1 MHLAHTVE
9 PISLLLLVQF
19 VLMKANPTYPI
30 WSSFALDRADK
41 RPIQD
46 QIVAFF
52 REAISSGNM
61 RSGTR
66 LPPTR
71 ALAAELGVARNTVAF
86 AYERLV
92 AEGYLDSRTGSGTYV
107 TEGLPVSKVNG
118 QDLPVRRP
126 STRGQRTLNA
136 VTGFVASSTLPLTP
150 GLPALD
156 QFPFTL
162 WARLTGRFWRGEP
175 HDLLPYG
182 DPGGYAPLRR
192 ALASYL
198 RAARGISCEPEQVL
212 IVSGSQAGIDTA
224 ARVLLD
230 PGDTVWVED
239 PGYVAGRSALAA
251 SGARLIPVPVDEQGL
266 DPAAGALLAPHAKL
280 AVVTPS
286 HQYPMG
292 SVQSLPRRM
301 AMLDW
306 AERADAWIL
315 EDDYD
320 GEFRYAGKPV
330 SALHSLDSGRRVVY
344 LGTLSKVLAPSLRL
358 GYLVVPSD
366 LVDAFAAA
374 RAVSD
379 RHVSIE
385 IQAVTADFIEGGHL
399 AAHVKRLRP
408 IYDARRRALLDAF
421 KKIESLIEPVDY
433 GAGLHFIAKLRRRV
447 DDATASKIGL
457 ALGVNA
463 PALSGYG
470 LTRTDLNGFVIGFAN
485 TREDRASWAVERL
498 RRAIM
503 DAARG

>member
-1 MHLAHTVE
+1 
-9 PISLLLLVQF
+9 
-19 VLMKANPTYPI
+19 MKANPTYPV
-30 WSSFALDRADK
+30 WSSFALDRSDK

-46 QIVAFF
+46 QIVVFF
-52 REAISSGNM
+52 REAISSGTM

-71 ALAAELGVARNTVAF
+71 ELASELRVARNTVTF

-92 AEGYLDSRTGSGTYV
+92 AEGYLESRIGSGTYV
-107 TEGLPVSKVNG
+107 AGGLPETKPKG

-162 WARLTGRFWRGEP
+162 WARLTGRFWRSER

-182 DPGGYAPLRR
+182 DPGGYAPLRS
-192 ALASYL
+192 ALATYL
-198 RAARGISCEPEQVL
+198 RAARGISCEAEQIL

-251 SGARLIPVPVDEQGL
+251 SGARLVPVPVDEQGL
-266 DPAAGALLAPHAKL
+266 DPVAGSLLAPHAKL
-280 AVVTPS
+280 AVITPS

-320 GEFRYAGKPV
+320 GEFRYVGKPV
-330 SALHSLDSGRRVVY
+330 SALHSLDSGGRVVY
-344 LGTLSKVLAPSLRL
+344 LGTLSKILAPSLRL

-366 LVDAFAAA
+366 LVDAFTAA

-385 IQAVTADFIEGGHL
+385 IQAVAADFIEGGHL
-399 AAHVKRLRP
+399 AAHVRRLRP
-408 IYDARRRALLDAF
+408 IYDSRRLALLDAF
-421 KKIESLIEPVDY
+421 RRIDDLVELVDH
-433 GAGLHFIAKLRRRV
+433 GAGLHFIARLHGQIADV
-447 DDATASKIGL
+447 EASRIGL
-457 ALGVNA
+457 TKGINA
-463 PALSGYG
+463 PALSRYG
-470 LTRTDLNGFVIGFAN
+470 LARTDLNGFVIGFAS
-485 TREDRASWAVERL
+485 TPEERAVWSVERL
-498 RRAIM
+498 RIAITE
-503 DAARG
+503 AGRIYNWSIKP